1 MPLFGSLLVEGF
13 CVIAWTWFHDHDNAV
28 ANWTSMYNDQLKYLS
43 SSSLIYV
50 YSSKLLQ
57 NMF

>member
-1 MPLFGSLLVEGF
+1 MHIPYAT
-13 CVIAWTWFHDHDNAV
+13 IWQTIAV
-28 ANWTSMYNDQLKYLS
+28 ANWTFMYNDQLKYLS
-43 SSSLIYV
+43 SSSLIYS